1 MTKESFSKE
10 YLPYVMSEITNV
22 LEKNA
27 SERTLFESM
36 SYSLEAG
43 GKRLRPLLLLAT
55 IDFFG
60 STLSK
65 GHFQIAGA
73 LEMIHTYSLIH
84 DDLPAMDNDELRRG
98 KPTNHIVYGEA
109 LAILAGDGLLT
120 EALHLVAISDL
131 SSTQK
136 VWLMTELTKASGSKG
151 MIGGQVGDIEGEKT
165 ILTLEELQAVHEKKT
180 GALIHFAVEAGCYLT
195 NQPEAIMAEMMTYAD
210 NFGVAFQ
217 IKDDLLDVLGDEA
230 EIGKHTGMDEALNKS
245 TYTSLLGV
253 RGAQEALSE
262 HYNKAICALNTVKH
276 QLGKTEEITILEE
289 LIQTLMG

>member
-1 MTKESFSKE
+1 MTKEIFAKE
-10 YLPYVMSEITNV
+10 YLPYVMKEMASV
-22 LEKNA
+22 LETNA
-27 SERTLFESM
+27 SEKLLFDSM

-60 STLSK
+60 EKLSK

-98 KPTNHIVYGEA
+98 KPTNHMVYGEA

-120 EALHLVAISDL
+120 EALHLVAVSEL
-131 SSTQK
+131 SSAQR
-136 VWLMTELTKASGSKG
+136 VWVMTELTKASGAKG

-165 ILTLEELQAVHEKKT
+165 TLTLEELQAVHEKKT
-180 GALIHFAVEAGCYLT
+180 GALIRFAVETGCYLT
-195 NQPEAIMAEMMTYAD
+195 DQSESIMTEMMTYAD

-217 IKDDLLDVLGDEA
+217 IKDDLLDVLGDET
-230 EIGKHTGMDEALNKS
+230 EIGKRTGMDEALNKS

-253 RGAQEALSE
+253 EGAQKALSE
-262 HYNKAICALNTVKH
+262 HYNKAVTALTTVKK
-276 QLGKTEEITILEE
+276 QLGKTEEVTILEE